1 MRKDQGMRRY
11 RDLGGLGEAESC
23 REEVTGPLGMPAA
36 SIPRAGMLTISV
48 MAALE
53 C

>member
-1 MRKDQGMRRY
+1 MSRGGIRGRAD

-23 REEVTGPLGMPAA
+23 REEEQGPWGRLLLPPDG
-36 SIPRAGMLTISV
+36 RLLTISA